1 MDTRETILAAAARV
15 FSQHGFRGSTTR
27 RIAEAASVNEVT
39 VFRYFGSKAAL
50 LQEAVRGINVNA
62 AKNSLPHDP
71 VDPPRELTR
80 WSAALVEHLSD
91 RSSVIRKCMGELEER
106 PELAARAAE
115 APKRATSELCA
126 YFRRL
131 KATGH
136 TNEEFDAPAA
146 AAMLIGALFH
156 DSMGREMMPEIYPK
170 PASKAPGRYAE
181 LILGAIGVNSSAKRG
196 TSTNGTQKPSTTATV
211 RNSTTHKAIKT
222 VVIALMTAAL
232 ALAVPILGAQVQQTA
247 AQVTAPV
254 ALSLDDA
261 VRMAEGQSE
270 AVQIARAG
278 IRRADGQKLQAHS
291 QLLPQ
296 IYGSG
301 GYTRTLKSEYS
312 SISTPAADTTVP
324 ASPAPPCDDYLLGET
339 ASIEER
345 IAGLETA
352 SRCASGINPFAAFS
366 SLPFGQANQ
375 YRLGLSVTQNLF
387 SGGRILAQN
396 SAAAAG
402 RRSADI
408 ELLAQ
413 RAQIILDVTQAYYD
427 AALAD
432 RLVSITD
439 ASFTQTEGV
448 LRQVQLN
455 KDVGNTSEFELL
467 RAQVTRDNQRPQ
479 VIQRRSDREVAYL
492 RLKQVLNIPLEQNV
506 SLTTSIDDVTG
517 LPEGIR
523 LAGLSVTSY
532 EAPDTSASN
541 RSAVRQADEAVR
553 AQQELL
559 TVAKSQRLPSLSLS
573 SQYGAVA
580 YPQSGLPGSNDFR
593 ANWTIGVSAQV
604 PIFTGGRIRGDEMVA
619 QANLLE
625 SRARLQQ
632 VREFASLDARVA
644 LNALNQAQS
653 AWEAS
658 RGTAEQATRAYTIAE
673 VRYREGISTQLEL
686 NDSRILMEQ
695 ATVNRALAAR
705 NLQIARIKLALLPN
719 LPLQSSNTAASASQ
733 GQQSQQ
739 QSQQQST
746 QQSAAQ
752 QAQSAQQQGGQQNTL
767 TSQQQTPQGF

>member
-1 MDTRETILAAAARV
+1 MDTRETILDAAARV

-62 AKNSLPHDP
+62 SKNSLPHDP
-71 VDPPRELTR
+71 VEPARELTC
-80 WSAALVEHLSD
+80 WCATLVEHLSD
-91 RSSVIRKCMGELEER
+91 RRSVIRKCMGELEER

-136 TNEEFDAPAA
+136 TNDEFDAPAA

-181 LILGAIGVNSSAKRG
+181 LVLRAIGVGTTAKGR
-196 TSTNGTQKPSTTATV
+196 TPARDKRKPSTPATV
-211 RNSTTHKAIKT
+211 RNSKT
-222 VVIALMTAAL
+222 VRTIKVVVMATMTAAAI
-232 ALAVPILGAQVQQTA
+232 ALAVPALGAQVQPQSA
-247 AQVTAPV
+247 SVVVPV

-278 IRRADGQKLQAHS
+278 VRRADGQKLQAHS

-296 IYGSG
+296 IYGSA

-324 ASPAPPCDDYLLGET
+324 ASPAPPCDGYLRGET
-339 ASIEER
+339 GSIEER

-352 SRCASGINPFAAFS
+352 SRCANGLNPFAAFS

-375 YRLGLSVTQNLF
+375 YRLGLSVSQNLF
-387 SGGRILAQN
+387 AGGRILAQN
-396 SAAAAG
+396 NAAAAG

-492 RLKQVLNIPLEQNV
+492 RLKQLLNIPLEQNV
-506 SLTTSIDDVTG
+506 SLTTSIDNVAG
-517 LPEGIR
+517 LPDEIR
-523 LAGLSVTSY
+523 LTGLSVTSY

-580 YPQSGLPGSNDFR
+580 YPQSGLPGSSDFR

-644 LNALNQAQS
+644 LNALNQAQ
-653 AWEAS
+653 ATWEAS
-658 RGTAEQATRAYTIAE
+658 RGTAEQAARAYTIAE

-719 LPLQSSNTAASASQ
+719 LPLQSSNTAASALQ
-733 GQQSQQ
+733 GQ

-752 QAQSAQQQGGQQNTL
+752 QAQSAQQQGTQQNTL